1 MKRGVFDLN
10 SLGWRMYQFIFTK
23 ELVLSTSLFPKTG
36 STKV

>member
-10 SLGWRMYQFIFTK
+10 SLGWRMYQFTK
-23 ELVLSTSLFPKTG
+23 ELVLSTSLFPNTG